1 MKKSHI
7 IRLKTL
13 IAEFRQIIDLFYED
27 RVTVYAAQASFFVII
42 SSVPF
47 LSLLIAV
54 ISTVTPTDFAAITDS
69 LQGLIPSPILNA
81 FAELIYELQD
91 IPGISLVS
99 ISALTTLWSASKG
112 IGAIRNG
119 LQTVYRVSGKR
130 SFFRGK
136 LYSLFYTICFI
147 VMILTAAVILL
158 FGDFLYGILS
168 EKLHIASDFLNLL
181 LRFKSPIFIVLIS
194 LVFNTMYYVIGRR
207 SDRIPKAF
215 FFHLPGATLAAIGWN
230 VFSFLYSLYI
240 THFPRAFSL
249 YGGLTAICL
258 IMLWLYFCMIILLG
272 GAETNKIIHE
282 RRNAKN
288 NRI

>member
-1 MKKSHI
+1 MKKSRI

-13 IAEFRQIIDLFYED
+13 ITEIRQLTDLFYED
-27 RVTVYAAQASFFVII
+27 KITVYAAQASFFVII
-42 SSVPF
+42 SAVPF

-54 ISTVTPTDFAAITDS
+54 ISIVKPTDPVALTES
-69 LQGLIPSPILNA
+69 LQGLIPSAVLNA
-81 FAELIYELQD
+81 FAELIHELRD
-91 IPGISLVS
+91 IPTISLVS

-112 IGAIRNG
+112 IGAVRNG
-119 LQTVYRVSGKR
+119 LQTVYGVSGKR

-136 LYSLFYTICFI
+136 LSSLLYTLCFM
-147 VMILTAAVILL
+147 VMILTAVILLL
-158 FGDFLYGILS
+158 FGDFLFEILS
-168 EKLHIASDFLNLL
+168 EKSLIASDFLNLL
-181 LRFKSPIFIVLIS
+181 LPFKSPIFITLIS

-207 SDRIPKAF
+207 SEGFPRKF
-215 FFHLPGATLAAIGWN
+215 FFHLPGAILAAAGWN
-230 VFSFLYSLYI
+230 VFSVLYSLYI

-272 GAETNKIIHE
+272 GAEANKIIHQT
-282 RRNAKN
+282 RTAKS